1 VSFAPPNNFGMGSAS
16 AFILALM
23 VGLMALAYMRLVYR
37 RVTL

>member
-1 VSFAPPNNFGMGSAS
+1 MGSAS

-23 VGLMALAYMRLVYR
+23 VGIMAAIYMRTVYR